1 MLPLLVQLFS
11 NEESTNIIPVPW
23 MLAGFIEAGFMESV
37 V

>member
-23 MLAGFIEAGFMESV
+23 MLAFIEAGFMESV

>member
-1 MLPLLVQLFS
+1 MMSLLVQFFS
-11 NEESTNIIPVPW
+11 NEESTNILPVPW

>member
-1 MLPLLVQLFS
+1 MIPLLVQLFS

-23 MLAGFIEAGFMESV
+23 RAGFIEAGFMESV